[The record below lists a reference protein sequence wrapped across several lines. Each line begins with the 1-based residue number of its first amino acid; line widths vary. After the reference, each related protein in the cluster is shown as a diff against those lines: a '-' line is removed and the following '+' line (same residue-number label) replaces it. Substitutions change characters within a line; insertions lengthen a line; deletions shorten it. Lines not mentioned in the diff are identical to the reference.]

1 MSKVVKRRWVADDT
15 SGLPR
20 RDRLSCN
27 YEAYVPDL
35 LVGRLFRLDGDVA
48 ADVADAEAAATR
60 FDTKAVAL
68 ADTEALARLLLRAES
83 VASSKIEGLEVGG
96 RRLLRAEAA
105 TALGEDT
112 RDVTATEVL
121 GNIQAMTWALGAV
134 CRGDDIT
141 VDHLLE
147 AHRRLLDGT
156 RLQELGGTIRE
167 DQNWIGGSSF
177 NPCSAEFVPP
187 PPEMVRD
194 LMDDLCAF
202 CNADDLPTIVQAAM
216 AHAQF
221 ETIHPFVDGNG
232 RIGRALI
239 HLVLRRRGL
248 AARVLPP
255 ISLILATWSQD
266 YIAGLTATRYLGKP
280 TSETANVGVN
290 QWVALFATA
299 CRRAI
304 EDAETFERRVSALQV
319 RWRDRL
325 GRLRAKSA
333 ADLLINAL
341 PGAPIVTVNG
351 AGDLIGRTYQAT
363 NEAINRLVAAK
374 ILKQVNVGR
383 RNRAFEAPELIRTFT
398 DLERRLASPTGD
410 TRSSAPARRVPKSAN
425 AVMERVA
432 ANRADPSRMVRRE
445 RG

>member
-1 MSKVVKRRWVADDT
+1 MSKLVKRRWETTYT

-20 RDRLSCN
+20 RDRASCD

-35 LVGRLFRLDGDVA
+35 LVGRVVRLDGDVA
-48 ADVADAEAAATR
+48 ADVADAEAAVAR
-60 FDTKAVAL
+60 FDAKAVAL

-105 TALGEDT
+105 SDLGEDA

-121 GNIQAMTWALGAV
+121 ANIQAMTWALSV
-134 CRGDDIT
+134 VSQSDDIT

-147 AHRRLLDGT
+147 AHRRLLAGT
-156 RLQELGGTIRE
+156 RLDEYGGQIRE
-167 DQNWIGGSSF
+167 EQNWIGGSSF
-177 NPCSAEFVPP
+177 NPCSASFVPP
-187 PPEMVRD
+187 PPEVVRD
-194 LMDDLCAF
+194 LMEDLCAF
-202 CNADDLPTIVQAAM
+202 CNTDDLPAVVQAAM

-232 RIGRALI
+232 RIGRALV
-239 HLVLRRRGL
+239 HLVLRRRGI
-248 AARVLPP
+248 AVRILPP
-255 ISLILATWSQD
+255 ISLILATWSDD
-266 YIAGLTATRYLGKP
+266 YISGLTATRYVGKP
-280 TSETANVGVN
+280 TSDAAIVGTN

-304 EDAETFERRVSALQV
+304 EDAETFEQRVSALQG
-319 RWRDRL
+319 RWRERL
-325 GRLRAKSA
+325 GKVRAKSA
-333 ADLLINAL
+333 ADLLIGAL

-351 AGDLIGRTYQAT
+351 AAKLIGRTYQAT
-363 NEAINRLVAAK
+363 NEAIDRLVEAK
-374 ILKQVNVGR
+374 VLRQVSVGQ

-410 TRSSAPARRVPKSAN
+410 TRSAPPARRVPH
-425 AVMERVA
+425 RQ
-432 ANRADPSRMVRRE
+432 
-445 RG
+445 

>member
-1 MSKVVKRRWVADDT
+1 MSKLVKRRWTADYT

-20 RDRLSCN
+20 RDRASCD
-27 YEAYVPDL
+27 YEAYVPDPL
-35 LVGRLFRLDGDVA
+35 AGRPVRLDGDVA
-48 ADVADAEAAATR
+48 ADVADAEAAVTR
-60 FDTKAVAL
+60 FEAKAIAL

-105 TALGEDT
+105 TALGEDA

-121 GNIQAMTWALGAV
+121 GNIQAMTWALAAV
-134 CRGDDIT
+134 GRGDNIT
-141 VDHLLE
+141 VDQLLE

-156 RLQELGGTIRE
+156 RLQEFGGKIRE

-177 NPCSAEFVPP
+177 NPCSAEFVTP

-202 CNADDLPTIVQAAM
+202 CNADDLPAIVQAAM

-239 HLVLRRRGL
+239 HLVLRRREL
-248 AARVLPP
+248 AVRVLAP
-255 ISLILATWSQD
+255 ISLILATRSQD
-266 YIAGLTATRYLGKP
+266 YVASLTATRYIGKP
-280 TSETANVGVN
+280 TSDAASAGAN

-304 EDAETFERRVSALQV
+304 EDAETFERRVSALQG
-319 RWRDRL
+319 RWRDLL
-325 GRLRAKSA
+325 GKVRAKSA
-333 ADLLINAL
+333 ADLLIGAL

-351 AGDLIGRTYQAT
+351 AAELIGRTYQAT
-363 NEAINRLVAAK
+363 NEAIDRLVEAK
-374 ILKQVNVGR
+374 ILRQVNVGQ

-410 TRSSAPARRVPKSAN
+410 KRSAAPTRRVPQ
-425 AVMERVA
+425 R
-432 ANRADPSRMVRRE
+432 P
-445 RG
+445 

>member
-1 MSKVVKRRWVADDT
+1 VRRRWLADDT

-20 RDRLSCN
+20 RDRASCD
-27 YEAYVPDL
+27 YKAYVPDL
-35 LVGRLFRLDGDVA
+35 LVGRLLRLDGDVA
-48 ADVADAEAAATR
+48 ADVADAEAAVTR
-60 FDTKAVAL
+60 FDTRAVAL

-105 TALGEDT
+105 TALGEDA

-121 GNIQAMTWALGAV
+121 RNIQAMTWALGAV
-134 CRGDDIT
+134 GHGDDIT
-141 VDHLLE
+141 LDHLLE

-156 RLQELGGTIRE
+156 RLQEFGGKIRDE
-167 DQNWIGGSSF
+167 QNWIGGSSF
-177 NPCSAEFVPP
+177 NPCTAEFVAP

-202 CNADDLPTIVQAAM
+202 CNADNLPTIVQAAM

-248 AARVLPP
+248 AVRVLPP

-266 YIAGLTATRYLGKP
+266 YVAGLTATRYIGKS
-280 TSETANVGVN
+280 TSDVASAGANH
-290 QWVALFATA
+290 WVALFATA

-304 EDAETFERRVSALQV
+304 EDAETFERRVSALQG
-319 RWRDRL
+319 RWRNRL
-325 GRLRAKSA
+325 GKVRAKSA

-341 PGAPIVTVNG
+341 PGAPIVTVTG
-351 AGDLIGRTYQAT
+351 AADLVGRTYQAT
-363 NEAINRLVAAK
+363 NAAIDRLVEAK
-374 ILKQVNVGR
+374 ILRQVNVGR
-383 RNRAFEAPELIRTFT
+383 RNRAFEAPELIKVFT
-398 DLERRLASPTGD
+398 DLERQLASPTGD
-410 TRSSAPARRVPKSAN
+410 TRSAAPTRLVPQH
-425 AVMERVA
+425 R
-432 ANRADPSRMVRRE
+432 
-445 RG
+445 